1 MREKFPRKCDATG
14 VGMHEGFVAVDGLY
28 HFSEEKYLIEWLRG
42 REDVDSGLSDEFLL
56 EEAFALD
63 EYYYTEWDIDDCDYW
78 YEVGDYGHLVL
89 VSPEESVLRDRYV
102 LYDEDKDRLYQ
113 REDGLVMTYFNYEMA
128 YYWEHELNKSDDD
141 DYKYEAMEAT
151 FLPEHQ
157 SKRLYNQIKK
167 KS

>member
-14 VGMHEGFVAVDGLY
+14 VGMHVGFVVSDGIY
-28 HFSEEKYLIEWLRG
+28 HFSEEKYLIQHLRDNG
-42 REDVDSGLSDEFLL
+42 YDDPNISDAMLL
-56 EEAFALD
+56 EEAYVND
-63 EYYYTEWDIDDCDYW
+63 DYYHTEWDIDDCDYW